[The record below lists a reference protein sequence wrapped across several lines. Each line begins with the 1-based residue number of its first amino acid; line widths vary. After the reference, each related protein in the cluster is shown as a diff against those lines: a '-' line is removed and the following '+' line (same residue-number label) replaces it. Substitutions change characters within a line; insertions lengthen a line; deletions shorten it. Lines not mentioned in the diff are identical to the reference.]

1 MPKSGYRE
9 RLNTWLERPVVQW
22 TITFLIVVNGVIL
35 GLQASGSRAEYFGES
50 LNVLDQLILAVFV
63 LEILLKL
70 IAQGRDFF
78 RNRWNL
84 FDFFVVAIALVPAS
98 GPFAV
103 LRVLR
108 VLRILRIISVV
119 PRLRFIVE
127 ALLHAIPGIASIGIL
142 ILIIFYVFAVV
153 ATGLY
158 GESFPD
164 WFGSLGRSMFT
175 LFQIMT
181 LESWSMGIVRPV
193 MQVFPFAWIFFVLF
207 ILVATFT
214 MLNLFIGVIVE
225 TMQTLHARSV
235 ESGDEPESNAE
246 QIMHPILAKELHEL
260 RVEMQ
265 QIKNQLKDSLK

>member
-1 MPKSGYRE
+1 MPSSQIRKE
-9 RLNTWLERPVVQW
+9 LNNWLERALVQRF
-22 TITFLIVVNGVIL
+22 IIALIVLNGAIL
-35 GLQASGSRAEYFGES
+35 GIQTSASLTAYFGPWLS
-50 LNVLDQLILAVFV
+50 LLDQLILAVFV
-63 LEILLKL
+63 LEIVLKL
-70 IAQGRDFF
+70 TASGRNFF
-78 RNRWNL
+78 RSYWNL

-108 VLRILRIISVV
+108 VLRLLRLISVV
-119 PRLRFIVE
+119 PRLRFVVE
-127 ALLHAIPGIASIGIL
+127 SLLHAIPGIASIGVL

-158 GESFPD
+158 GAAFPD

-181 LESWSMGIVRPV
+181 LESWSMGVVRPV

-214 MLNLFIGVIVE
+214 MLNLFIGIIVE
-225 TMQTLHARSV
+225 TMQTLHAKSDEDEKSKKSLTEDDPASV
-235 ESGDEPESNAE
+235 ID
-246 QIMHPILAKELHEL
+246 EL
-260 RVEMQ
+260 RGLREEIA
-265 QIKNQLKDSLK
+265 QINEKLENRNR

>member
-1 MPKSGYRE
+1 MPRFNFRE
-9 RLNTWLERPVVQW
+9 DLSAWLERSSVQGFI
-22 TITFLIVVNGVIL
+22 ITLIVTNGVIL
-35 GLQASGSRAEYFGES
+35 GIQTSAALTDYFGNG
-50 LNVLDQLILAVFV
+50 LYLLDQLILAIFV
-63 LEILLKL
+63 LEIMLKL
-70 IAQGRDFF
+70 IANGRGFF
-78 RNRWNL
+78 RSYWNL

-108 VLRILRIISVV
+108 VLRLLRLISVV
-119 PRLRFIVE
+119 PRLRFVVE

-142 ILIIFYVFAVV
+142 ILILFYVFAVV

-158 GESFPD
+158 GGEFPE

-193 MQVFPFAWIFFVLF
+193 MQAFPFAWIFFVLF

-225 TMQTLHARSV
+225 TMQTLHASSADDQPTT
-235 ESGDEPESNAE
+235 ESSGGDEPRSVADEIRALRKAVS
-246 QIMHPILAKELHEL
+246 ELNDRLEK
-260 RVEMQ
+260 MQ
-265 QIKNQLKDSLK
+265 K

>member
-9 RLNTWLERPVVQW
+9 CLSTWLERPTVQW
-22 TITFLIVVNGVIL
+22 VITVLIIINGVIL
-35 GLQASGSRAEYFGES
+35 GIQASGSSAEYFGES

-84 FDFFVVAIALVPAS
+84 FDFFVVAIALVSAS

-108 VLRILRIISVV
+108 IISVV
-119 PRLRFIVE
+119 PRLRFVVE

-158 GESFPD
+158 GGAFPD

-193 MQVFPFAWIFFVLF
+193 MQTFPYAWVFFVLF

-225 TMQTLHARSV
+225 TMQTMHARSP
-235 ESGDEPESNAE
+235 ENGEQQGDRLGGTDNEALLEEIRA
-246 QIMHPILAKELHEL
+246 L
-260 RVEMQ
+260 RTEVRALR
-265 QIKNQLKDSLK
+265 KGFLNSKT

>member
-1 MPKSGYRE
+1 MPSSQIRKELSI
-9 RLNTWLERPVVQW
+9 WLERTPVQRF
-22 TITFLIVVNGVIL
+22 IIALIVLNGAIL
-35 GLQASGSRAEYFGES
+35 GIQTSAGLTAYFAPWLS
-50 LNVLDQLILAVFV
+50 LLDQLILAVFV
-63 LEILLKL
+63 LEIVLKL
-70 IAQGRDFF
+70 TASGRQFF
-78 RNRWNL
+78 RSYWNL

-108 VLRILRIISVV
+108 VLRLLRLISVV
-119 PRLRFIVE
+119 PRLRFVVE
-127 ALLHAIPGIASIGIL
+127 TLLHAIPGIASIGVL

-158 GESFPD
+158 GAAFPD

-181 LESWSMGIVRPV
+181 LESWSMGVVRPV

-214 MLNLFIGVIVE
+214 MLNLFIGIIVE
-225 TMQTLHARSV
+225 TMQTLHAKSDEDEQSKRSSTEDDPASV
-235 ESGDEPESNAE
+235 IN
-246 QIMHPILAKELHEL
+246 EL
-260 RVEMQ
+260 RGLREE
-265 QIKNQLKDSLK
+265 IAQLNEKLENRNR

>member
-1 MPKSGYRE
+1 MPCSQISNE
-9 RLNTWLERPVVQW
+9 LSIWLERAPVQSF
-22 TITFLIVVNGVIL
+22 IIALIVLNGAIL
-35 GLQASGSRAEYFGES
+35 GIQTSAGLTAYFGPWLS
-50 LNVLDQLILAVFV
+50 LLDQLILAVFV
-63 LEILLKL
+63 LEIVLKL
-70 IAQGRDFF
+70 TASGRQFF
-78 RNRWNL
+78 RSYWNL

-108 VLRILRIISVV
+108 VLRLLRLISVV
-119 PRLRFIVE
+119 PRLRFVVE
-127 ALLHAIPGIASIGIL
+127 ALLHAIPGIASIGVL

-158 GESFPD
+158 GAAFPD

-181 LESWSMGIVRPV
+181 LESWSMGVVRPV

-214 MLNLFIGVIVE
+214 MLNLFIGIIVE
-225 TMQTLHARSV
+225 TMQTLHAKSDEDEKSKKSLTEADPASV
-235 ESGDEPESNAE
+235 ID
-246 QIMHPILAKELHEL
+246 EL
-260 RVEMQ
+260 RGLREE
-265 QIKNQLKDSLK
+265 IAQLNEKLDNRNR

>member
-1 MPKSGYRE
+1 MPSFQFRKDLS
-9 RLNTWLERPVVQW
+9 TWLERAPVQRFI
-22 TITFLIVVNGVIL
+22 ITLIVLNGVIL
-35 GLQASGSRAEYFGES
+35 GIQTSAGLTDDFGPWVS
-50 LNVLDQLILAVFV
+50 FLDQLILAVFV
-63 LEILLKL
+63 LEIVLKM
-70 IAQGRDFF
+70 AASGRAFF
-78 RNRWNL
+78 RSYWNL

-108 VLRILRIISVV
+108 VLRLLRLISVV
-119 PRLRFIVE
+119 PRLRFVVE
-127 ALLHAIPGIASIGIL
+127 ALLHAIPGIASIGVL

-158 GESFPD
+158 GAAFPD

-181 LESWSMGIVRPV
+181 LESWSMGVVRPV

-214 MLNLFIGVIVE
+214 MLNLFIGIIVE
-225 TMQTLHARSV
+225 TMQTLHARS
-235 ESGDEPESNAE
+235 DEDKQDQHTPESVEPASVTD
-246 QIMHPILAKELHEL
+246 EL
-260 RVEMQ
+260 RALRREVARLNDKLENRS
-265 QIKNQLKDSLK
+265 K

>member
-1 MPKSGYRE
+1 MPSSQIRKELSI
-9 RLNTWLERPVVQW
+9 WLERAPVQRF
-22 TITFLIVVNGVIL
+22 IIALIVLNGAIL
-35 GLQASGSRAEYFGES
+35 GIQTSASLTAYFGPWLS
-50 LNVLDQLILAVFV
+50 FLDQSILAVFV
-63 LEILLKL
+63 LEIVLKL
-70 IAQGRDFF
+70 TASGRQFF
-78 RNRWNL
+78 RSYWNL

-108 VLRILRIISVV
+108 VLRLLRLISVV
-119 PRLRFIVE
+119 PRLRFVVE
-127 ALLHAIPGIASIGIL
+127 ALLHAIPGIASIGVL

-158 GESFPD
+158 GAAFPD

-181 LESWSMGIVRPV
+181 LESWSMGVVRPV

-214 MLNLFIGVIVE
+214 MLNLFIGIIVE
-225 TMQTLHARSV
+225 TMQTLHAKSDEDEKSKKSPTEDDPASV
-235 ESGDEPESNAE
+235 ID
-246 QIMHPILAKELHEL
+246 EL
-260 RVEMQ
+260 RGLRKE
-265 QIKNQLKDSLK
+265 IAQLNEKLENRNR

>member
-1 MPKSGYRE
+1 MPSSQIRKELS
-9 RLNTWLERPVVQW
+9 NWLEKAPVQRF
-22 TITFLIVVNGVIL
+22 IIALIVLNGAIL
-35 GLQASGSRAEYFGES
+35 GIQTSAGLTAYFGPWLS
-50 LNVLDQLILAVFV
+50 LLDQLILAVFV
-63 LEILLKL
+63 LEIVLKL
-70 IAQGRDFF
+70 TASGRQFF
-78 RNRWNL
+78 RSYWNL

-108 VLRILRIISVV
+108 VLRLLRLISVL
-119 PRLRFIVE
+119 PRLRFVVE
-127 ALLHAIPGIASIGIL
+127 ALLHAIPGIASIGVL

-158 GESFPD
+158 GAAFPD

-181 LESWSMGIVRPV
+181 LESWSMGVVRPV

-214 MLNLFIGVIVE
+214 MLNLFIGIIVE
-225 TMQTLHARSV
+225 TMQTLHAKSDEDEKSKRSSTEEDPASV
-235 ESGDEPESNAE
+235 ID
-246 QIMHPILAKELHEL
+246 EL
-260 RVEMQ
+260 RGLREE
-265 QIKNQLKDSLK
+265 IAQLNEKLENRNR

>member
-1 MPKSGYRE
+1 MPSSQIRKELS
-9 RLNTWLERPVVQW
+9 NWLERAPVQRF
-22 TITFLIVVNGVIL
+22 IIALIVLNGAIL
-35 GLQASGSRAEYFGES
+35 GIQTSAGLTAYFGPWLS
-50 LNVLDQLILAVFV
+50 LLDQLILAVFV
-63 LEILLKL
+63 LEIVLKL
-70 IAQGRDFF
+70 TASGRQFF
-78 RNRWNL
+78 RSYWNL

-108 VLRILRIISVV
+108 VLRLLRLISVV
-119 PRLRFIVE
+119 PRLRFVVE
-127 ALLHAIPGIASIGIL
+127 ALLHAIPGIASIGVL

-158 GESFPD
+158 GAAFPD

-181 LESWSMGIVRPV
+181 LESWSMGVVRPV

-214 MLNLFIGVIVE
+214 MLNLFIGIIVE
-225 TMQTLHARSV
+225 TMQTLHAKSDEDEKSKRSSTEEDPASV
-235 ESGDEPESNAE
+235 ID
-246 QIMHPILAKELHEL
+246 EL
-260 RVEMQ
+260 RGLREEIA
-265 QIKNQLKDSLK
+265 QINEKLENRNR

>member
-1 MPKSGYRE
+1 MPSSQIRKELS
-9 RLNTWLERPVVQW
+9 NWLERAPVQRF
-22 TITFLIVVNGVIL
+22 IIALIVLNGAIL
-35 GLQASGSRAEYFGES
+35 GIQTSAGLTAYFGPWLS
-50 LNVLDQLILAVFV
+50 LLDQLILAVFV
-63 LEILLKL
+63 LEIVLKL
-70 IAQGRDFF
+70 TASGRQFF
-78 RNRWNL
+78 RSYWNL

-108 VLRILRIISVV
+108 VLRLLRLISVV
-119 PRLRFIVE
+119 PRLRFVVE
-127 ALLHAIPGIASIGIL
+127 ALLHAIPGIASIGVL

-158 GESFPD
+158 GAAFPD

-181 LESWSMGIVRPV
+181 LESWSMGVVRPV

-214 MLNLFIGVIVE
+214 MLNLFIGIIVE
-225 TMQTLHARSV
+225 TMQTLHAKSDEDEKSKKSLIEDDPASV
-235 ESGDEPESNAE
+235 ID
-246 QIMHPILAKELHEL
+246 EL
-260 RVEMQ
+260 RGLREE
-265 QIKNQLKDSLK
+265 IAQLNEKLDNRNR

>member
-1 MPKSGYRE
+1 MPSSQIRKE
-9 RLNTWLERPVVQW
+9 LNNWLERAPVQRF
-22 TITFLIVVNGVIL
+22 IIALIVLNGAIL
-35 GLQASGSRAEYFGES
+35 GIQTSASLTAYFGPWLS
-50 LNVLDQLILAVFV
+50 LFDQLILSVFV
-63 LEILLKL
+63 LEIVLKL
-70 IAQGRDFF
+70 TASGRQFF
-78 RNRWNL
+78 RSYWNL

-108 VLRILRIISVV
+108 VLRLLRLISVV
-119 PRLRFIVE
+119 PRLRFVVE
-127 ALLHAIPGIASIGIL
+127 ALLHAIPGIASIGVL

-158 GESFPD
+158 GAAFPD

-181 LESWSMGIVRPV
+181 LESWSMGVVRPV

-214 MLNLFIGVIVE
+214 MLNLFIGIIVE
-225 TMQTLHARSV
+225 TMQTLHAKSDEDEKSKKSLIEDDPASV
-235 ESGDEPESNAE
+235 ID
-246 QIMHPILAKELHEL
+246 EL
-260 RVEMQ
+260 RGLREE
-265 QIKNQLKDSLK
+265 IAQLNEKLENRNR

>member
-1 MPKSGYRE
+1 MPSSQIRKELSI
-9 RLNTWLERPVVQW
+9 WLERAPVQRF
-22 TITFLIVVNGVIL
+22 IIALIVLNGAIL
-35 GLQASGSRAEYFGES
+35 GIQTSASLTAYFGPWLS
-50 LNVLDQLILAVFV
+50 FLDQSILAVFV
-63 LEILLKL
+63 LEIVLKL
-70 IAQGRDFF
+70 TASGRQFF
-78 RNRWNL
+78 RSYWNL

-108 VLRILRIISVV
+108 VLRLLRLISVV
-119 PRLRFIVE
+119 PRLRFVVE
-127 ALLHAIPGIASIGIL
+127 ALLHAIPGIASIGVL

-158 GESFPD
+158 GAAFPD

-181 LESWSMGIVRPV
+181 LESWSMGVVRPV

-214 MLNLFIGVIVE
+214 MLNLFIGIIVE
-225 TMQTLHARSV
+225 TMQTLHAKSDEDEKSKKSATEEDPASV
-235 ESGDEPESNAE
+235 ID
-246 QIMHPILAKELHEL
+246 EL
-260 RVEMQ
+260 RGLREE
-265 QIKNQLKDSLK
+265 IAQLNEKLENRNR